1 MKTTF
6 TRDEIYEFFINQ
18 KNQVVA
24 DDLLI
29 KAMNRP
35 EDDPN
40 DPFDFVKSL
49 NWMYNMG
56 LQQGELQG
64 RVDAMN
70 EVMKFFEF

>member
-35 EDDPN
+35 EDDPK

-70 EVMKFFEF
+70 EVMEFFEF

>member
-40 DPFDFVKSL
+40 NPFDFVKSL